1 MGIIIRQSIK
11 NSLINYLGV
20 LIAAVSTIWIY
31 PYDKTTYG
39 LIQFLQAAAMTAL
52 PFLLVGANFVSIRFF
67 PEFKN
72 ETNGHHGYFGILSIL
87 VFSGFI
93 FFGLAYWLF
102 EEQVAWLYSDKSD
115 LFKAYIPYILP
126 LTMLIGILQ
135 FCVSYATNFKRIA
148 VPAIFT
154 NLIKISLPVLIL
166 AHFWSYISLDQ
177 LVWGVLLNFA
187 IAMLGAFSYLWW
199 LGEIKWKIDWA
210 FLTSDRKSR
219 MLQYAAFGMAS
230 GVGGVLAFR
239 IDAVMVPSLI
249 DFKSNGVYN
258 LAMFIGNAI
267 AISSTALLAIASP
280 IISASFR
287 DNNMG
292 EIRDIYKKSSI
303 NLLIAGTLF
312 FCLIL
317 PNVADLFSIMPK
329 SEEMAGGYWVV
340 FFIGLTKVI
349 EMGTSVNH
357 QIINH
362 SNFYRLNIIMIFFL
376 AISNISLN
384 WWLLQ
389 TDLGIIGAAIAT
401 CISLSIYNIVKVGI
415 IYWKLNIQPFSTK
428 TLWIIGITLVLFLSF
443 SAIDLSWHPMVNIA
457 VKSAALSLLYLPAI
471 YFLKVS
477 PELNGLVKKYLKI

>member
-39 LIQFLQAAAMTAL
+39 LVQFIQAAAMTAL
-52 PFLLVGANFVSIRFF
+52 PFLLAGANFVSIRFF

-72 ETNGHHGYFGILSIL
+72 ETNGHHGYFGILSLL
-87 VFSGFI
+87 VFSGFV
-93 FFGLAYWLF
+93 FFGLAYWLL
-102 EEQVAWLYSDKSD
+102 EDQIAWLYSDKSD
-115 LFKAYIPYILP
+115 VFKAYIPYILP
-126 LTMLIGILQ
+126 LAMLIGIMH
-135 FCVSYATNFKRIA
+135 FCVSYAANFKRIA

-154 NLIKISLPVLIL
+154 NLIKVSLPVLIL
-166 AHFWSYISLDQ
+166 AHYWSYITLDQ
-177 LVWGVLLNFA
+177 LVWGVLLNFT
-187 IAMLGAFSYLWW
+187 IAMLGALGYLWW
-199 LGEIKWKIDWA
+199 LGEIKWSINWT
-210 FLTSDRKSR
+210 FLNPERRKR
-219 MLQYAAFGMAS
+219 MLQYAVFGMAS

-280 IISASFR
+280 IISAAFK
-287 DNNMG
+287 NNDMA
-292 EIRDIYKKSSI
+292 EIRDIYQKSSA

-317 PNVADLFSIMPK
+317 PNVNDLFSIMPK
-329 SEEMAGGYWVV
+329 SEEMVGGYWVV

-362 SNFYRLNIIMIFFL
+362 SDFYRLNLVMIFIL
-376 AISNISLN
+376 
-384 WWLLQ
+384 
-389 TDLGIIGAAIAT
+389 
-401 CISLSIYNIVKVGI
+401 
-415 IYWKLNIQPFSTK
+415 
-428 TLWIIGITLVLFLSF
+428 
-443 SAIDLSWHPMVNIA
+443 
-457 VKSAALSLLYLPAI
+457 
-471 YFLKVS
+471 
-477 PELNGLVKKYLKI
+477 